1 MVIKPHPRTITA
13 HEAQMMP
20 RYFPEWVTEKPA
32 MTDIPAEPAENGI
45 ILKGVLG
52 GSGEHTPLPGL
63 T

>member
-1 MVIKPHPRTITA
+1 
-13 HEAQMMP
+13 MMP